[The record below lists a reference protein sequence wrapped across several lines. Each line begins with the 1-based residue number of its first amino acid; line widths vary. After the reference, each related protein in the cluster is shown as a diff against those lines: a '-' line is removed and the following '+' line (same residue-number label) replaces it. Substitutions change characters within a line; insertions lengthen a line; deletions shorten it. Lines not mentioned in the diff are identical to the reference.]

1 MSGSVVLSHYQAAAW
16 LAARGQVAVLRT
28 SLDLGRTEAEVRL
41 GAEGVELPTGERLD
55 WAAVARVAEDL
66 SGCYRLEGK
75 DLVRIQ
81 AFSSRTGRAYSLYPT
96 PTAPTLLISG
106 IPMHRIKGTDPWQDT
121 LSKVRVANPRGWVLD
136 TCMGLGYTAIVAAR
150 TAERVLTIELDP
162 AVVALA
168 RQNPWSQPLFTDPRI
183 QVLIGDGA
191 ELLPA
196 LASGVFSCVIHD
208 PPTFA
213 LAGELYT
220 LEFYREVMRVL
231 RPRGRMFHYIGDPES
246 KSGRAVTAR
255 VRERLRQA
263 GFQRLTPAPRAFGLL
278 AEK

>member
-55 WAAVARVAEDL
+55 WAAVVRVAEDL

-136 TCMGLGYTAIVAAR
+136 TCMGLGYTAIAAAR

-278 AEK
+278 AGK

>member
-81 AFSSRTGRAYSLYPT
+81 AFSPRTGRAYSLYPT

>member
-136 TCMGLGYTAIVAAR
+136 TCMGLGYTAIAAAR

-162 AVVALA
+162 EVVALA

-191 ELLPA
+191 ELLSA

-278 AEK
+278 AGK